1 MIKEYIYNGKVV
13 KNVVILGQKL
23 IVRKIMRKYLAVFI
37 LLSLIFPACIHRK
50 GTGKSAKKVHKYES
64 ESRSGT
70 YDEDL
75 GAFVLE
81 DEADYDLFEEAEAK
95 TDAKK
100 FETEDDLWAWEDLD
114 EDQPAET
121 IYFDFDESK
130 IKNDQKPV
138 LKYNAGL
145 IKLACEDGAEIVL
158 EGHSC
163 LITRS
168 QMYNQA
174 LSQRRADAVKKE
186 LIKLGAPKKCLKA
199 VGRGTSQLITKAE
212 GKEAQAP
219 NRRVEIKFKY
229 PK

>member
-1 MIKEYIYNGKVV
+1 
-13 KNVVILGQKL
+13 
-23 IVRKIMRKYLAVFI
+23 MRNYVAVFV
-37 LLSLIFPACIHRK
+37 LLSLLFPACIRK
-50 GTGKSAKKVHKYES
+50 KDSAKSVAPKNVQKYE
-64 ESRSGT
+64 EVQSGT

-81 DEADYDLFEEAEAK
+81 DEADYDLFEEADTAKDHKVAEA
-95 TDAKK
+95 D
-100 FETEDDLWAWEDLD
+100 EDLWAWEDLD

-121 IYFDFDESK
+121 VYFDFNESK
-130 IKNDQKPV
+130 VKKDQMPI
-138 LKYNAGL
+138 LKYNADL
-145 IKLACEDGAEIVL
+145 VKLACDDGAEVIV

-174 LSQRRADAVKKE
+174 LSQRRADAVKKA
-186 LIKLGAPKKCLKA
+186 LINLKVPVDCMKA
-199 VGRGTSQLITKAE
+199 VGRGTSQLATKAD
-212 GKEAQAP
+212 GREAQAA

>member
-1 MIKEYIYNGKVV
+1 MRKKNSVHSK
-13 KNVVILGQKL
+13 KNVK
-23 IVRKIMRKYLAVFI
+23 
-37 LLSLIFPACIHRK
+37 
-50 GTGKSAKKVHKYES
+50 KYE
-64 ESRSGT
+64 EVRSGT

-81 DEADYDLFEEAEAK
+81 DEADYDLFDEVEVKKDHKVMEGEE
-95 TDAKK
+95 
-100 FETEDDLWAWEDLD
+100 DLWAWEDLD

-121 IYFDFDESK
+121 VFFDFNKSTIEE
-130 IKNDQKPV
+130 KNEEQMRA
-138 LKYNAGL
+138 LRYNADL
-145 IKLACEDGAEIVL
+145 VKLACDDGAEVIV

-174 LSQRRADAVKKE
+174 LSQRRADAVKKA
-186 LIKLGAPKKCLKA
+186 LIKLNVPEGCMKA
-199 VGRGTSQLITKAE
+199 VGRGTSQLATKAD
-212 GKEAQAP
+212 GREAQAP